1 MRYQGWAD
9 ESNFPYFYVYIGN
22 MNWQGMGDIRQGM
35 GDIRQGMGDIRQGMG
50 DIRHGMGDIR
60 HGMGDIRHGMDVRPE
75 GESIMN
81 EPIEDQMM
89 RNQNMNY
96 RTGISS

>member
-50 DIRHGMGDIR
+50 DIGMEWATS
-60 HGMGDIRHGMDVRPE
+60 GMEWATSGMEWMCGRKV
-75 GESIMN
+75 SLL
-81 EPIEDQMM
+81 
-89 RNQNMNY
+89 
-96 RTGISS
+96 